1 MQTGIANPDP
11 VAYLRQAA
19 EIDARESASSGGD
32 THPETFVRARALEL
46 WWQGADDLDRW
57 IDARLHGPLALDGLD
72 LPGQLRLQGLVRLL
86 APTPLLLDRETM
98 ARVEG
103 ELRWL
108 ETKGRT
114 PYRAVAHCLC
124 AY

>member
-1 MQTGIANPDP
+1 MLADLRKTFGVANSAEITVEANPDT
-11 VAYLRQAA
+11 ASAEYFAA
-19 EIDARESASSGGD
+19 LAEAAK
-32 THPETFVRARALEL
+32 L
-46 WWQGADDLDRW
+46 
-57 IDARLHGPLALDGLD
+57 ARLEEGQYGVSYVEKPLSPFEEFVVNMG
-72 LPGQLRLQGLVRLL
+72 GQARLQGLVRLL

-108 ETKGRT
+108 ESKGRT

-124 AY
+124 DY